1 MKALFFFLLLV
12 NIVLA
17 LYVQVAE
24 HRRPALDIAA
34 LQLHPDKMKIVT
46 GTQPD
51 ENSAP
56 APAAQPQAAPPAA
69 ATPSQPAAPPEPSTS
84 PEPSAPQ
91 KSNPATPP
99 AATPRTAPQTNDGAA
114 SRTAAHPLA
123 SAARRPTI
131 VCATLSG
138 IAVADASQAE
148 AALARLVAA
157 DGHVERRTM
166 DADRYWVYIPPRS
179 GDVNAEVGK
188 LKSRGVT
195 DYFVVQDHTRWRNA
209 ISLGLFRTGDAARTF
224 LAALQ
229 REGVTDATVAVR
241 HDLGRQAVFAISAL
255 PVQLLPRLDAL
266 RHDFPDSH
274 LSSGT
279 CPQTAARAD

>member
-56 APAAQPQAAPPAA
+56 ATAPAAQPQAAPPAV
-69 ATPSQPAAPPEPSTS
+69 ATPSQPAVPPEPSTS
-84 PEPSAPQ
+84 REPSAPQ
-91 KSNPATPP
+91 KPNPVTPP
-99 AATPRTAPQTNDGAA
+99 AAPQTNDGAA
-114 SRTAAHPLA
+114 SPTAAHPPA
-123 SAARRPTI
+123 SAASRPTI

-157 DGHVERRTM
+157 DGHVERRTT

-179 GDVNAEVGK
+179 DDVNAEVSK
-188 LKSRGVT
+188 LKSHGVT

-224 LAALQ
+224 LATLQ

-241 HDLGRQAVFAISAL
+241 HDLGRQVVFAISAL
-255 PVQLLPRLDAL
+255 PARRLPQLDAL

-274 LSSGT
+274 LSSEV
-279 CPQTAARAD
+279 CPQTAARAG